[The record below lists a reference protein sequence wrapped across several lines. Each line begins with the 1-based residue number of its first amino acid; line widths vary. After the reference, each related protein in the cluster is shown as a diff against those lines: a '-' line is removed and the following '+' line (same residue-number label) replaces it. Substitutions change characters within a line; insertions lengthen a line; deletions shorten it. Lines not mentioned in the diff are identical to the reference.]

1 MKIDAIWIIL
11 LALLMMPII
20 ILMIDI
26 PRTIMIIL
34 LIILTPILII
44 NTLMLLSGRVRIS
57 VINILIWFWVVLRHP
72 GISKKMM
79 IMMIKKRWLMSQMK
93 IILIKMRVRKILL
106 MIIFLPTIIHANI
119 KTISQMI
126 KIIMIRIN
134 VHPAIAERMGLI
146 VEVIMI
152 IMIILLMII
161 IIQNIILPAIS

>member
-1 MKIDAIWIIL
+1 MKIDAIWIIS

-72 GISKKMM
+72 DNNPCKYKNN
-79 IMMIKKRWLMSQMK
+79 
-93 IILIKMRVRKILL
+93 
-106 MIIFLPTIIHANI
+106 FAND
-119 KTISQMI
+119 KNYNDQD
-126 KIIMIRIN
+126 
-134 VHPAIAERMGLI
+134 
-146 VEVIMI
+146 
-152 IMIILLMII
+152 
-161 IIQNIILPAIS
+161 